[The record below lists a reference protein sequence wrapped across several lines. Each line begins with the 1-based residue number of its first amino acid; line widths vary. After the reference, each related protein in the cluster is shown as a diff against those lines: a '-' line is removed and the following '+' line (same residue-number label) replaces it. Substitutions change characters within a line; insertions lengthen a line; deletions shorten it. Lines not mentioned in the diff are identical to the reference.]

1 MYASYI
7 RPAANS
13 NKMATMITNCLNVR
27 FIKRPGNG
35 NRSHL
40 AGLLSSVMVCLASNF
55 QESVELSTRYE

>member
-7 RPAANS
+7 RPAAIS

-27 FIKRPGNG
+27 FIKKLGNG
-35 NRSHL
+35 NRSQL
-40 AGLLSSVMVCLASNF
+40 AGLLSSVIVSLASNI